1 MYFMHVDA
9 VVVVAES
16 SSLFLLGQQ
25 KGTHTHTLFHLHT
38 QPNTTHYYTQA
49 TRILG
54 CTRDVCPPA
63 TATKS
68 ELLLL

>member
-25 KGTHTHTLFHLHT
+25 KGTHTDTHTVPPAHTTKYYTLLHT
-38 QPNTTHYYTQA
+38 GHKDSGMHT
-49 TRILG
+49 
-54 CTRDVCPPA
+54 
-63 TATKS
+63 
-68 ELLLL
+68 